1 MPTSQNLISYLIA
14 LYARKDTVIGSLL
27 RTLPLNPT
35 TRQVLS
41 LTYNEQLTYLQKLW
55 DFNQTYRRL
64 EPTDASS
71 LYAGQKTAGFLRRF
85 NQLPCT
91 LATRRARA
99 DLLSGRDL
107 ESSRI
112 LILGDDD
119 LLSVELSKRGFKQVA
134 VADCDPVLLDRIRRE
149 TADCPTPPR
158 IILADF
164 HKLDQLKEV
173 ADVVILDPP
182 YSTEGATAF
191 LKLAISLA
199 APQATMYMMVNPNVL
214 GAAYQELNA
223 KAVQSGFRLT
233 ARREGFN
240 AYPIGAI
247 PSLTMRLAWWHYMRL
262 PLRKTAGRELC
273 FFSDCFEFVRG

>member
-14 LYARKDTVIGSLL
+14 LYPRKDKAIGALL
-27 RTLPLNPT
+27 RALPLNPT
-35 TRQVLS
+35 TRQVLG
-41 LTYNEQLTYLQKLW
+41 LTYGEQLAYLQKLW
-55 DFNQTYRRL
+55 DFNQKHQRL
-64 EPTDASS
+64 EHSDASS
-71 LYAGQKTAGFLRRF
+71 LYAGQKTAGLLRRF

-91 LATRRARA
+91 LATRKARA

-164 HKLDQLKEV
+164 HKLDQLEEV

-182 YSTEGATAF
+182 YSAEGATAF
-191 LKLAISLA
+191 LNLAISLA

-240 AYPIGAI
+240 AYPIGGI
-247 PSLTMRLAWWHYMRL
+247 PSIIMRLAWWHYMRL
-262 PLRKTAGRELC
+262 PLRKTVGRELC

>member
-1 MPTSQNLISYLIA
+1 VPTSQNLISYLIA

-27 RTLPLNPT
+27 RSLPLNPT
-35 TRQVLS
+35 TRQVLG
-41 LTYNEQLTYLQKLW
+41 LTYDEQLAYLQKLW
-55 DFNQTYRRL
+55 GFNQKSQKL
-64 EPTDASS
+64 ERGDTGSR
-71 LYAGQKTAGFLRRF
+71 YEGQKIAGFLRRF

-149 TADCPTPPR
+149 TADCATSPR

-164 HKLDQLKEV
+164 HRLDQLKEV

-191 LKLAISLA
+191 LNLAVSLA
-199 APQATMYMMVNPNVL
+199 APQATMYMMVNPHVL

-240 AYPIGAI
+240 AYPIGTI
-247 PSLTMRLAWWHYMRL
+247 PSIIMRLAWWHYMRL
-262 PLRKTAGRELC
+262 PLRKTVGRELC